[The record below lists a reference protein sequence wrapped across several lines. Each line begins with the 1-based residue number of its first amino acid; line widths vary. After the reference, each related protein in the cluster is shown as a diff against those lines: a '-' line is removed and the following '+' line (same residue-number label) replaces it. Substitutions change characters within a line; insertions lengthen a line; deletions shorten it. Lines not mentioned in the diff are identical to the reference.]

1 MSLARFAQLYH
12 DLDQTNQTNRKITL
26 VTDYIREANTNDP
39 RDAAWALM
47 VLTGQRLKRVM
58 SSTAMRDAAVEAS
71 GLPAWLLEEC
81 REVVGDTSETLALLL
96 PPPITPR
103 DVSLHEAIESIWL
116 PLQGAS
122 RDAQKQALLDAWK
135 VLPSDQRLAMH
146 KLLSGTFRF
155 GVQTRLV
162 ARALADIAGVSVAV
176 MTHRLTGLLQPTAD
190 AMSRL
195 LSPEATADDLKR
207 PYPFSLA
214 HQLDIPPDKLEEA
227 LGDAS
232 QWIAE
237 WKWDG
242 VRAQLIHRNNA
253 TALWSRGEELLD
265 TQFPQVLALAKH
277 LPVGTVLDG
286 ELLAWQDDQ
295 NASSNIFPEGGKP
308 LGFAA
313 LQTMLGRKAANV
325 QQPSLFETPR
335 VVMFMLF
342 DIIEFAGEDIR
353 QQPLEQRRQL
363 LRSLI
368 EPLQA
373 KALAVRL
380 SPTLNFET
388 WEQAAALR
396 ASAKQHGHAEGL
408 MLKRRD
414 SIYHVGRLR
423 NSTAPTT
430 NAPSQEDESEDPQSP
445 STELRS
451 AWWKWKLDPFTI
463 DAVLI
468 AAQPGSGRRAGLF
481 TDLTFGV
488 WNENATRLVSF
499 AKAYS
504 GLTDEE
510 LHEVDAIIRRTT
522 VDRKGPVR
530 LLSPTQVFEIAFQQI
545 QESARHA
552 SGVAVRFPRI
562 ARWRKD
568 KKPPDAD
575 NLTTLRSLLKV
586 SR

>member
-12 DLDQTNQTNRKITL
+12 DLDQTNQTSRKTSL
-26 VTDYIREANTNDP
+26 VTDYIREANDNDP

-47 VLTGQRLKRVM
+47 VLTGQRLKRVI

-71 GLPAWLLEEC
+71 DLPAWLLEEC

-103 DVSLHEAIESIWL
+103 NITLHEAIESMWL

-122 RDAQKQALLDAWK
+122 RDAQKQALLEAWK
-135 VLPSDQRLAMH
+135 VLPTDQRLAMH

-162 ARALADIAGVSVAV
+162 ARALAEIAGVSVAI
-176 MTHRLTGLLQPTAD
+176 MTHRLSGLLKPTAD
-190 AMSRL
+190 SMSRL
-195 LSPEATADDLKR
+195 LSPEATSDDLKR
-207 PYPFSLA
+207 PYPFCLA
-214 HQLDIPPDKLEEA
+214 HQLDIQPNKLQEA
-227 LGDAS
+227 LGDART
-232 QWIAE
+232 WIAE

-242 VRAQLIHRNNA
+242 VRAQLIHRQNA
-253 TALWSRGEELLD
+253 IALWSRGEELLD
-265 TQFPQVLALAKH
+265 TQFPQVLALAKD

-286 ELLAWQDDQ
+286 ELLAWEDSQ
-295 NASSNIFPEGGKP
+295 SSIFPEGGKP

-313 LQTMLGRKAANV
+313 LQTMLGRKATNV

-342 DIIEFAGEDIR
+342 DILEFAGNDIR
-353 QQPLEQRRQL
+353 EQPLEQRRQI
-363 LRSLI
+363 LRALI

-373 KALAVRL
+373 KGLAVRI

-388 WEQAAALR
+388 WDQAAALR

-408 MLKRRD
+408 MLKRLD
-414 SIYHVGRLR
+414 SIYHVGRIRGSDARDSQPTLQDDEIEDTPSPVSELR
-423 NSTAPTT
+423 N
-430 NAPSQEDESEDPQSP
+430 
-445 STELRS
+445 
-451 AWWKWKLDPFTI
+451 AWWKWKLDPFTV

-488 WNENATRLVSF
+488 WDEKASRLVSF

-545 QESARHA
+545 QESKRHS

-568 KKPPDAD
+568 KKPADAD
-575 NLTTLRSLLKV
+575 NLTTLRSLLKI